1 MPADRT
7 TRGHDKARS
16 GIVCLI
22 FCTVNAFL
30 QLHAM
35 LVDCACH
42 VFVGNASA
50 GYVSYHV
57 TQFTIVEIAIHAQA
71 L

>member
-1 MPADRT
+1 
-7 TRGHDKARS
+7 
-16 GIVCLI
+16 
-22 FCTVNAFL
+22 
-30 QLHAM
+30 M

-42 VFVGNASA
+42 VFIGNASA
-50 GYVSYHV
+50 GYVFYHV